1 MEHDATIHGIGVGV
15 GAGAGGAG
23 PPAVLLEARG
33 QIIPIFVASEQAQT
47 IESARQ
53 GPPADR
59 PLTHDLFV
67 GVLNDLDATLDRV
80 RIDDLTD
87 GTYYAKLDLTVK
99 RGDDHTHIVRDARPS
114 DGIGLAVRVDCPITI
129 ADAVIDEAGQA
140 PDQLGRGTTDVGAS
154 SASDAGTDID
164 FGTDPTDSGTSEERE
179 SVDLDDPVD
188 IDIDES
194 DESGESDET
203 DTDNGSAL

>member
-1 MEHDATIHGIGVGV
+1 MEHEATIRGIGVGV
-15 GAGAGGAG
+15 GAGGASA
-23 PPAVLLEARG
+23 PAVLLEARG
-33 QIIPIFVASEQAQT
+33 QIIPIVVDSGQAQA

-53 GPPADR
+53 GTPADR

-67 GVLNDLDATLDRV
+67 DVLDDLDGTLDRV

-87 GTYYAKLDLTVK
+87 GTYYATLDLTVK
-99 RGDDHTHIVRDARPS
+99 RGDDHTQIVRDARPS

-140 PDQLGRGTTDVGAS
+140 PDQLGRGTTDVGAGG
-154 SASDAGTDID
+154 AVGAGTDIGV
-164 FGTDPTDSGTSEERE
+164 GTDPTDSGTSEERE

-194 DESGESDET
+194 DESDET
-203 DTDNGSAL
+203 DADNGSAL